1 MIGPLNDIALEETHS
16 LPHLTIAGN
25 SSAFNLSFL
34 SDLRTEFEMR
44 AQRFLICALLAIATL
59 PAHAFERL
67 FPPIAK
73 RGTMSTADYPT
84 ITMDGT
90 ARRLSVGAWIK
101 NERNTIDMPAS
112 LRGREFVV
120 NYTENNQGE
129 IDRVWILSPQEAS
142 AAAPNKR

>member
-1 MIGPLNDIALEETHS
+1 MW
-16 LPHLTIAGN
+16 
-25 SSAFNLSFL
+25 
-34 SDLRTEFEMR
+34 
-44 AQRFLICALLAIATL
+44 AQRFLAGCFATMIALSAQ
-59 PAHAFERL
+59 AFERP

-84 ITMDGT
+84 ITFDGK
-90 ARRLSVGAWIK
+90 ARALSAGAWIR
-101 NERNTIDMPAS
+101 NQNNTIDMPVT

-142 AAAPNKR
+142 AVAPNERKPELETYRPQSQ